1 MRSGIADIAVLD
13 YHEHALG
20 AGSDAQAAAYVE
32 AGLPDGR
39 TIFGVAMDRN
49 IVSASLRA
57 LTSIA
62 GRALPA

>member
-1 MRSGIADIAVLD
+1 VLA

-20 AGSDAQAAAYVE
+20 AGSDAQAAAYIE
-32 AGLPDGR
+32 AGLPNGR
-39 TIFGVAMDRN
+39 TSFGAGIDRN

-62 GRALPA
+62 GRARKA